1 MPELAH
7 DSTHTSQGMW
17 KRYLRIDEVAKYL
30 GISRRTVYRLIE
42 EEKLEAVKIRG
53 CSRVRW
59 DELQRFE
66 AHLDHARES
75 PMVSPSTE
83 KERMRWAT
91 LLP

>member
-1 MPELAH
+1 MAEAPVKPPTVPRGFH
-7 DSTHTSQGMW
+7 

-59 DELQRFE
+59 DDLQRFE
-66 AHLDHARES
+66 AYLNDTKES
-75 PMVSPSTE
+75 LSVPPSE

>member
-1 MPELAH
+1 MPEWAH
-7 DSTHTSQGMW
+7 DSTNTSQAVW
-17 KRYLRIDEVAKYL
+17 KRYLRIDEVARYL

-59 DELQRFE
+59 DDLQRFE
-66 AHLDHARES
+66 AYLNDAKES
-75 PMVSPSTE
+75 LTAPPGTE

>member
-17 KRYLRIDEVAKYL
+17 KRYLRIDEVAQYL

-42 EEKLEAVKIRG
+42 EQKLEAVKIRG

-59 DELQRFE
+59 DDLQRFE
-66 AHLDHARES
+66 AYLDDAKES
-75 PMVSPSTE
+75 PMVPPSDS
-83 KERMRWAT
+83 KVRV
-91 LLP
+91 

>member
-1 MPELAH
+1 
-7 DSTHTSQGMW
+7 MW
-17 KRYLRIDEVAKYL
+17 KRYLRIDEVAQYL

-59 DELQRFE
+59 DDLQRFE
-66 AHLDHARES
+66 AHLNDAKES
-75 PMVSPSTE
+75 PTVSPSKQ
-83 KERMRWAT
+83 KEQMRWAT